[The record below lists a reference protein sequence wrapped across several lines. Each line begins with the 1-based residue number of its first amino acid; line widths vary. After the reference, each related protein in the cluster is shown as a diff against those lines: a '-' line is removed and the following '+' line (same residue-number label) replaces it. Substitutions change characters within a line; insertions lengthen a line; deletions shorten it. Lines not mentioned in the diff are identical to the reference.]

1 MQLHNICC
9 WCEVESLH
17 TELDCKTWNASCRK
31 VEVGYGLDGELP
43 FLESFWVVE
52 SYCLAFDLEEGVLM
66 VCGDLH
72 DDFGQSGHNSCL
84 QMEAEVVEA
93 V

>member
-1 MQLHNICC
+1 M
-9 WCEVESLH
+9 ESLH

-31 VEVGYGLDGELP
+31 VEVVYGLDGELP